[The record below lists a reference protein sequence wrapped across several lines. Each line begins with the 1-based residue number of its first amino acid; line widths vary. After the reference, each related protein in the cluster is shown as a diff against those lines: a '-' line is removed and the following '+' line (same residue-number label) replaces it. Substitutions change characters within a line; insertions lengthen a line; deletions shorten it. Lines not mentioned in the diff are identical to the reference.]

1 VPSEKGFLSVIRTRP
16 SGPRVTRSCASTC
29 LNARTLFHECTVHCD
44 SPRKRDWSKLSGA
57 SPALAERRQRHTL
70 CFRAAMLP
78 TRWIRVRR
86 RFAVFCLLLAT
97 WVTPAFAQPTQAAQ
111 EVHAL
116 QWKRLGEWKGYSL
129 NGHEIN
135 ALYISDSIRWLGEEG
150 FGQIL
155 EMDVAGPTRTWAVRC
170 SFKYGVRFQYD
181 AVCDFVPSDGTS
193 ASTLVLGSDTK
204 GYLLGEAELDV
215 SWNFFNGEALQ
226 LFFGRPNGSQ
236 VASWS
241 YEFRIGNPL
250 QLTLHAPNP
259 EERELASLAVLAML
273 PLDDAATTPNL
284 VAPKASNRLDS
295 YPLIAGA
302 PREDRGQRAAL
313 ARLDER
319 GATRASAL
327 LRRHLGDSRR
337 IDRSSEPYV
346 KRHPWSLRPAFGLH
360 GGVTFA
366 PDPDGAPRGIGGGN
380 VEMLA
385 GVRLN
390 YLMFGVSMGLHPGEL
405 DAGRFRSIVEGRGV
419 GSAGFSLGLQARA
432 ARPIVGDLEG
442 VIGLAVAARLRL
454 VDVAGWGEGAGAS
467 QIGGSLGPI
476 LGLQYPIWKMNDL
489 GSRVLL
495 TLEGRPEWQFW
506 GKPGSTAPPDASVA
520 AERLKQGLSGSDLA
534 IRTSFGFRFE
544 L

>member
-1 VPSEKGFLSVIRTRP
+1 
-16 SGPRVTRSCASTC
+16 
-29 LNARTLFHECTVHCD
+29 
-44 SPRKRDWSKLSGA
+44 
-57 SPALAERRQRHTL
+57 
-70 CFRAAMLP
+70 MLP
-78 TRWIRVRR
+78 TRWIRVRL
-86 RFAVFCLLLAT
+86 RFAVFFLLLAT
-97 WVTPAFAQPTQAAQ
+97 WVTPAFAQQSTEAAP

-116 QWKRLGEWKGYSL
+116 QWERLGEWKGYSL
-129 NGHEIN
+129 DGHEIK
-135 ALYISDSIRWLGEEG
+135 ALYVSDSIRWPGEEG
-150 FGQIL
+150 FGEIL
-155 EMDVAGPTRTWAVRC
+155 EMDVAGPTRAWAVRC
-170 SFKYGVRFQYD
+170 SFNYGVRFQYE
-181 AVCDFVPSDGTS
+181 AACDFVPSDGTS
-193 ASTLVLGSDTK
+193 ASTLVLGRDKK
-204 GYLLGEAELDV
+204 GYLLGETELDV
-215 SWNFFNGEALQ
+215 SWKFFNLEALQ
-226 LFFGRPNGSQ
+226 FFFARPNGSQ

-241 YEFRIGNPL
+241 YEVRLGNPQ

-259 EERELASLAVLAML
+259 EERELASLIVLAML
-273 PLDDAATTPNL
+273 PLDVAAATTPNL

-319 GATRASAL
+319 GVARASAL

-346 KRHPWSLRPAFGLH
+346 KRDPWSLRPAFGLH

-385 GVRLN
+385 GVRSN
-390 YLMFGVSMGLHPGEL
+390 YLLFGLSMGLHPGEL

-419 GSAGFSLGLQARA
+419 GSASFSVGLQARA
-432 ARPIVGDLEG
+432 ARPIWGDLEG

-467 QIGGSLGPI
+467 QFGGSLAPL
-476 LGLQYPIWKMNDL
+476 LGLQYPVWKMNAL

-506 GKPGSTAPPDASVA
+506 GKPGITAAPDASAA

-534 IRTSFGFRFE
+534 IRTNFGFRFE

>member
-1 VPSEKGFLSVIRTRP
+1 
-16 SGPRVTRSCASTC
+16 
-29 LNARTLFHECTVHCD
+29 
-44 SPRKRDWSKLSGA
+44 
-57 SPALAERRQRHTL
+57 
-70 CFRAAMLP
+70 MLP
-78 TRWIRVRR
+78 TRWIKVCR
-86 RFAVFCLLLAT
+86 RFAAVCLLLAT
-97 WVTPAFAQPTQAAQ
+97 WVTPAFAQQPIRAVP
-111 EVHAL
+111 EVHTL
-116 QWKRLGEWKGYSL
+116 QWERLGEWRGYSL
-129 NGHEIN
+129 NGHEIR
-135 ALYISDSIRWLGEEG
+135 ALYISDSIRWPGEEG

-170 SFKYGVRFQYD
+170 SFNYGRRFQFD
-181 AVCDFVPSDGTS
+181 AACDFVPNDGAS
-193 ASTLVLGSDTK
+193 ASTLVLGSDTE
-204 GYLLGEAELDV
+204 GYVVGETELDV
-215 SWNFFNGEALQ
+215 SWKFFNLEALQ
-226 LFFGRPNGSQ
+226 LFFARPNGSR

-241 YEFRIGNPL
+241 YEVRRGNPL
-250 QLTLHAPNP
+250 QLTLNAPNP
-259 EERELASLAVLAML
+259 EERELASLVILAML
-273 PLDDAATTPNL
+273 PLDNAVTTPNL
-284 VAPKASNRLDS
+284 VAPKASYRLDS

-346 KRHPWSLRPAFGLH
+346 KRDPWTLRPAGGLH

-385 GVRLN
+385 GVRSN
-390 YLMFGVSMGLHPGEL
+390 YLLFGVSMGLHPGEL

-442 VIGLAVAARLRL
+442 VIGLAVAGRLRL
-454 VDVAGWGEGAGAS
+454 VDVAGWGESAGAS
-467 QIGGSLGPI
+467 QFGGSLAPL
-476 LGLQYPIWKMNDL
+476 LGLQYPVWKMNDL

-506 GKPGSTAPPDASVA
+506 GKPGITAPPDASAA
-520 AERLKQGLSGSDLA
+520 AERLKQGLSGSDVA